1 MNRFPRI
8 IITLLVLASAVVGS
22 LPAMGQD
29 RAGSISSDEIVAL
42 NAKLTGARE
51 AASAARKK
59 LAIRRVIREGEAL
72 LKKHSSAPNRHEALS
87 ILFRSQQVLV
97 SLDDSATNRKSF
109 LATAEKLAA
118 APNELSLIH
127 I

>member
-8 IITLLVLASAVVGS
+8 IMTLLVLASAVVGS

-29 RAGSISSDEIVAL
+29 QAGSISSDEIVAL

-72 LKKHSSAPNRHEALS
+72 LKKHSSLG
-87 ILFRSQQVLV
+87 L
-97 SLDDSATNRKSF
+97 
-109 LATAEKLAA
+109 KL
-118 APNELSLIH
+118 P
-127 I
+127 